1 MHRIRVDA
9 TSQGVFTDP
18 LDALPRSVDLP
29 KSTPSSLGHENILL
43 KYNRIY
49 HHKLM
54 RINYTTYDVRRAQ
67 DTINIGTM
75 RRDIMVL
82 HDSSPEHLIGCPE
95 HVITHP
101 YLYARVLGI
110 FHVNAIY
117 TGGTTPDY
125 NPTRFDLLWVRWFHT
140 ISPGSW
146 QTQKLETIAFP
157 PMASNGAF
165 GFLDPNDVVRSC
177 HIIPD
182 FASGKRYSDGQGL
195 LLCSRDEDDYCQY
208 YVGR

>member
-1 MHRIRVDA
+1 MHRVRVDA
-9 TSQGVFTDP
+9 TSQGLFTDS
-18 LDALPRSVDLP
+18 LDALPGSIDLP
-29 KSTPSSLGHENILL
+29 KSSLGHEDILL

-82 HDSSPEHLIGCPE
+82 HDSSPEHLISCPE

-157 PMASNGAF
+157 PMASEGAF

-195 LLCSRDEDDYCQY
+195 SLCSRDEDDYYQY